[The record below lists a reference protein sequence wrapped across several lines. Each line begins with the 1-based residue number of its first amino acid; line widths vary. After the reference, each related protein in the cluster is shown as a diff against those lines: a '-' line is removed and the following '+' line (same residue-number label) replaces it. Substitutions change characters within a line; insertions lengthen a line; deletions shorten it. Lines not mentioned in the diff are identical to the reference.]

1 MTNHYEQ
8 FSGER
13 YSRYSAECARMAS
26 FAHNPDAPTLHTK
39 PQDDASEIEAIRL
52 ESGKQ
57 NTCEAICFSRAK
69 TIRRGSDYH
78 FADTLFTVPFYIPN
92 APNRS

>member
-13 YSRYSAECARMAS
+13 YSRYTAECARMAS
-26 FAHNPDAPTLHTK
+26 FAHNPDALTLHTK

-52 ESGKQ
+52 DSGKQ
-57 NTCEAICFSRAK
+57 NPREAVCFSRAQ
-69 TIRRGSDYH
+69 TIRHGGDYY
-78 FADTLFTVPFYIPN
+78 FANTLFTAPFYIPN
-92 APNRS
+92 ASNRT